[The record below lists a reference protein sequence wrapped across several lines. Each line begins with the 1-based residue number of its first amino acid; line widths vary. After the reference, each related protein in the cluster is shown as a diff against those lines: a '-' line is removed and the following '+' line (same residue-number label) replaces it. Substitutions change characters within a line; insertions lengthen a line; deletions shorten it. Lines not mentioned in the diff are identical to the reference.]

1 MTSLTANTTYA
12 SYDRQIASWLI
23 VCAGVFFGMII
34 PGGVTR
40 LTNSG
45 LSMVEW
51 RPLMGIIPP
60 MSEAA
65 WLEVFEKYKQYP
77 EYQQINRGMSL
88 DGSARTTFSA
98 VERTRSG

>member
-23 VCAGVFFGMII
+23 VCAGVIFGMII
-34 PGGVTR
+34 LGGVTR

-60 MSEAA
+60 MREAA
-65 WLEVFEKYKQYP
+65 WLEVFEKYKCK
-77 EYQQINRGMSL
+77 
-88 DGSARTTFSA
+88 RTGKCFSP
-98 VERTRSG
+98 